1 MRLLFIMRRH
11 ADKSD
16 GERNYKPLY
25 VRVTH
30 KIDQRVIVMEGK
42 FGDRSVCKQTS
53 RGCRREMCGK
63 NESLDIN
70 SRSESRI
77 SFQIIQTF
85 EKLSLYFAVN
95 AMLCYNKQKCS
106 VLFTENRF

>member
-25 VRVTH
+25 IRVTH
-30 KIDQRVIVMEGK
+30 KIDQRVIVMKGK

-53 RGCRREMCGK
+53 RRV
-63 NESLDIN
+63 
-70 SRSESRI
+70 
-77 SFQIIQTF
+77 F
-85 EKLSLYFAVN
+85 
-95 AMLCYNKQKCS
+95 
-106 VLFTENRF
+106 